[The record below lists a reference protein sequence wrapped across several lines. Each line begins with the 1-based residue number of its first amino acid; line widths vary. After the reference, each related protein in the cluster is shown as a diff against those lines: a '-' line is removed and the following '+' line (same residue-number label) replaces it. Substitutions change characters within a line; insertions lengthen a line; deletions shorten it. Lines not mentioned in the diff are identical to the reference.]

1 MFLPCLPCCGQQF
14 TCAQEFDPFQ
24 SDDTP
29 QLVVVL
35 PDALGGEDMQ
45 VVTASIFPIV
55 YCYDLDI
62 VDDDN
67 PATVLFSISDG
78 FPSSTHTFDVPAGVQ
93 NVRISFTNIR
103 GSFGLSCG
111 TNPPPEPFSWYYVC
125 PTPPP

>member
-1 MFLPCLPCCGQQF
+1 MANSLH
-14 TCAQEFDPFQ
+14 AQEFDFFL

-45 VVTASIFPIV
+45 VVTSKIPSIV
-55 YCYDLDI
+55 YCYDLDV

-78 FPSSTHTFDVPAGVQ
+78 FPNSTHTFDVSAGVQ

-103 GSFGLSCG
+103 GAYSLVCG
-111 TNPPPEPFSWYYVC
+111 TNPPPSPFAWYYVC